1 MGAEGLEP
9 SRPYDQQIL
18 NLLRLPFRHAP
29 KATSQ
34 SIEPIQSMSDFIFY
48 TMITA
53 FLHRKIQK
61 SM

>member
-29 KATSQ
+29 ETLPKPDRAIDSLQ
-34 SIEPIQSMSDFIFY
+34 SDFVFI
-48 TMITA
+48 A
-53 FLHRKIQK
+53 
-61 SM
+61 

>member
-29 KATSQ
+29 NIA
-34 SIEPIQSMSDFIFY
+34 ILLEPYQAFDRLLQDDFVFI
-48 TMITA
+48 A
-53 FLHRKIQK
+53 
-61 SM
+61 

>member
-29 KATSQ
+29 NIAILLKPHQTFDRLLQ
-34 SIEPIQSMSDFIFY
+34 DDFVFI
-48 TMITA
+48 A
-53 FLHRKIQK
+53 
-61 SM
+61 